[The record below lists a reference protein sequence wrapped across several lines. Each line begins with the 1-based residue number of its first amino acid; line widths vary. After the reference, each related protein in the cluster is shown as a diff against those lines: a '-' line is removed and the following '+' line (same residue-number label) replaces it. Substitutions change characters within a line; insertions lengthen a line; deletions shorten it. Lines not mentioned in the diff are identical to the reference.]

1 MAKRDLKTYDS
12 MRDFGVTAEPSSQSD
27 VQPSKALRFV
37 IQKHAATRLHYD
49 LRLEW
54 EGVFLSW
61 AVTRGPSLDP
71 ADKRLAVEVED
82 HPLAYGDFEGTI
94 PKREYGG
101 GSVML
106 WDRGHWAPEPGFDVA
121 KGLEKG
127 ELKVVFAGQRIN
139 GGYVLVRLRG
149 DKFGRGKKNNWLLIK
164 HRDEFVKEGDGEG
177 LIERSMTSIAS
188 GRSMEDIAA
197 GKGKGP
203 KPFMTRK
210 GAKADAVWQSNHD
223 PEASAETAAR
233 QSDAPKAKSAERPV
247 APVKSKTL
255 KSLPDFIEPQLC
267 KLVERPPVGAN
278 FGHEI
283 KFDGYRMQLRVA
295 AGKATLRT
303 RKGLDWTHKFA
314 AIAKDG
320 AALPDAIIDGEIC
333 ALDDDGSPSFAGLQ
347 AALSD
352 GKTDNLIFFAFDLMA
367 EGAED
372 LRALPLADRKARLQ
386 ALIGEDTPRLRYVEH
401 FTQAGEAVL
410 SSACRMSLE
419 GIISK
424 DLKAP
429 YESGRSTS
437 WTKSKCRA
445 GHEVVIGGWTQT
457 GSAFR
462 SLIAGV
468 FKDGKLVHVGR
479 IGTGFGK
486 DKVAALLPRLK
497 ALEIDKSPF
506 SDKEPK
512 GRSGTKA
519 GDSRW
524 VKPELVAEIEY
535 AGLTGD
541 GNIRQAAFKGLRE
554 DKPAKEVEAEIAP
567 ASTEL
572 AEPNPDIVK
581 SKTVTA
587 RAANSAEVIGVR
599 LSSADKLLWP
609 ASDLNGGDGSAV
621 TKLELA
627 QYYEAVGPWLIE
639 HIKGR
644 PCSIIRTPEGVDGE
658 KFFQRHLM
666 KGASNLL
673 TETMVSGDR
682 KGYLQIDR
690 PEALIAVAQT
700 SATELHPWNCQP
712 FAPDVPGRLVFDLD
726 PAPGVTFEDVIE
738 AAREVRDRLEDLG
751 LVSFC
756 KTTGGKGLHVV
767 TPLTKA
773 KLDWPTAKAFAR
785 EVCARMAAD
794 APDRYLIT
802 MSKAQREG
810 RIFLD
815 YLRNDRM
822 STAVAPLS
830 PRARPGAP
838 VSMPLTWT
846 QVKKGLD
853 PMKYTIRTAPK
864 IVSGMSAWEDY
875 CDNERPLAA
884 AIKRLERGANAAA

>member
-1 MAKRDLKTYDS
+1 MASRDLKTYDS
-12 MRDFGVTAEPSSQSD
+12 MRDFGVTAEPSSQSA
-27 VQPSKALRFV
+27 VKPSKALRFV

-94 PKREYGG
+94 PKGQYGG

-106 WDRGHWAPEPGFDVA
+106 WDRGYWAPEPGFDIA
-121 KGLEKG
+121 KGLKKG
-127 ELKVVFAGQRIN
+127 ELKVVFAGERVK

-149 DKFGRGKKNNWLLIK
+149 DKFGGKRTNWLLIK
-164 HRDEFVKEGDGEG
+164 HRDEYVKEGDGEG
-177 LIERSMTSIAS
+177 ILERNATSVAS

-197 GKGKGP
+197 GKGKRP
-203 KPFMTRK
+203 TAFMTRT
-210 GAKADAVWQSNHD
+210 APKADAVWRSGD
-223 PEASAETAAR
+223 PEARAEQAAAETG
-233 QSDAPKAKSAERPV
+233 APNAKRKASKASGKSM
-247 APVKSKTL
+247 

-267 KLVERPPVGAN
+267 KLVDRPPVGAA

-283 KFDGYRMQLRVA
+283 KFDGYRMQLRIEG
-295 AGKATLRT
+295 GKATLRT
-303 RKGLDWTHKFA
+303 RKGLGWTHKFS
-314 AIAKDG
+314 AIAR
-320 AALPDAIIDGEIC
+320 AASALPDGIIDGEIC
-333 ALDDDGSPSFAGLQ
+333 ALDDKGSPSFAGLQ

-352 GKTDNLIFFAFDLMA
+352 GKTDDLIFFAFDLLA
-367 EGAED
+367 TGTED
-372 LRALPLADRKARLQ
+372 LRPRPLADRKARLQ
-386 ALIGEDTPRLRYVEH
+386 TLLGEDASRLRYVEH
-401 FTQAGEAVL
+401 FTAAGDAVL
-410 SSACRMSLE
+410 SSACRMDLE

-424 DLKAP
+424 DLGAP

-486 DKVAALLPRLK
+486 DKVARLLPKLK
-497 ALEIDKSPF
+497 ALEIDTSPF

-519 GDSRW
+519 GDSHW
-524 VKPELVAEIEY
+524 VKPQLVAEIEY

-554 DKPAKEVEAEIAP
+554 DKPAREVEAEVAP
-567 ASTEL
+567 ASTDL
-572 AEPNPDIVK
+572 AEPAPAANPNVVK
-581 SKTVTA
+581 SKTVTV
-587 RAANSAEVIGVR
+587 RAANSAEVLGVR
-599 LSSADKLLWP
+599 LSSADKPLWP
-609 ASDLNGGDGSAV
+609 ASELNGGDGSAV

-627 QYYEAVGPWLIE
+627 QYYEAVGAWLMP

-644 PCSIIRTPEGVDGE
+644 PCSIIRTPEGIDGE

-690 PEALIAVAQT
+690 LEALIAVAQT
-700 SATELHPWNCQP
+700 SGTELHPWNCQP
-712 FAPDVPGRLVFDLD
+712 FAPDSPGRLVFDLD

-738 AAREVRDRLEDLG
+738 AAREVRDRLDDLG

-767 TPLTKA
+767 TPLA
-773 KLDWPTAKAFAR
+773 KSKIDWPTAKAFAR

-830 PRARPGAP
+830 PRARPGAT

-853 PMKYTIRTAPK
+853 PAKYTVRTAPK
-864 IVSGMSAWEDY
+864 LVKTMTAWEDY
-875 CDNERPLAA
+875 GDSERSLDA
-884 AIKRLERGANAAA
+884 AIKRLERGAKAAA